1 MSKLSLIFQIIKES
15 IFKPKLMLELAEEKS
30 EVKDDE
36 RFRKH
41 EYAFDFE
48 CINDFFHQKYPGEDI
63 TKFEQEIKEIDT
75 HVENFFRRLS
85 DKNIHQ
91 KRCHI
96 LLIIQLVQIQENFYI
111 SYVELQNQR
120 M

>member
-48 CINDFFHQKYPGEDI
+48 CINDFFHQKYI
-63 TKFEQEIKEIDT
+63 
-75 HVENFFRRLS
+75 V
-85 DKNIHQ
+85 
-91 KRCHI
+91 
-96 LLIIQLVQIQENFYI
+96 
-111 SYVELQNQR
+111 SYLYLPQGFHELQFSPYSQYYDFVD
-120 M
+120 